1 MAWLR
6 PCSCDNEEEED
17 LYDSNSIPKL
27 QFRIEMWQ
35 AEWNEHMSMAQVL
48 KNKGKMATTTGVIRD
63 GKLFTSLEETLFLSE
78 SGALSL
84 VAPGDPVSLKDL
96 YERISGEA
104 CGCSWELF
112 EAYRYLKSLGYI
124 IGRHGVPW
132 TMKSKKSLNLSS
144 VHEAAFADNITLN
157 NGLEHGF
164 SVIALDDH
172 TNSGELDPHFD
183 VYLPNSKFKK
193 SSPGNPSF
201 KLHVCRGRPPPTIRD
216 IEILDSKCEGLPLK
230 ICHVDHGRVSFFSFK
245 EAKLPELV

>member
-78 SGALSL
+78 RGALSL

-201 KLHVCRGRPPPTIRD
+201 KLHVCRGRPPTKRD